1 MVTYRR
7 TRLPNDIIEAC
18 QCLKSWLNDLPTPE
32 ECMDED
38 GEQEE
43 LELVE

>member
-1 MVTYRR
+1 MITYRR
-7 TRLPNDIIEAC
+7 TRLLNDIIEAC
-18 QCLKSWLNDLPTPE
+18 QCLKSLLNDLSTPE

-38 GEQEE
+38 SEQEE